1 MVWCWNFYQS
11 CLGTAERV
19 FTFRPLS
26 SHWLSTYLPDA
37 RCGQGPAPGG
47 RAVAGSEVGEGSFA
61 PRLQGLEHRGSCT
74 TGGTSAD
81 EAQGG
86 VGRGPR
92 AAVPTAPGTAGVA
105 ARASMAAPPRP
116 VTSVLPVPPVGPA
129 SSEPPARSPGLF
141 ELLQR
146 RREKM
151 LRTK

>member
-92 AAVPTAPGTAGVA
+92 AAVPTAPGTAGGGCPCQHGGTPTPGHVCPPSPTS
-105 ARASMAAPPRP
+105 RASFQRAPC
-116 VTSVLPVPPVGPA
+116 
-129 SSEPPARSPGLF
+129 
-141 ELLQR
+141 
-146 RREKM
+146 
-151 LRTK
+151 